1 MKKLIKSLYSFS
13 KNKFNIK
20 IQNNLY
26 FINHY
31 KYSLSLTN
39 YKKLLLV
46 VNSIE
51 FFKIDETCL
60 KLIEQLNN
68 QA

>member
-39 YKKLLLV
+39 KKLLFII
-46 VNSIE
+46 NSIE
-51 FFKIDETCL
+51 FFKIDLTCL
-60 KLIEQLNN
+60 KLIERLNN